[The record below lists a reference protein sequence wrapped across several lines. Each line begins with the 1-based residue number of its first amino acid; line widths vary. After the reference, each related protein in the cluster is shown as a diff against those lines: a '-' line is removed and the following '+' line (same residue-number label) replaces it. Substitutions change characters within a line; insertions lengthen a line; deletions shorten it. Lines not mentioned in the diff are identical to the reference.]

1 MGFFSKKEQVNF
13 TDGRRS
19 PWKGIVRSIGELIQ
33 IAALVTAI
41 VVPIRYF
48 LIQPFYVKGASM
60 EPNFYDKEYLII
72 DELTYRF
79 RDPKRGEISV
89 FRYPNDPSQFFIKR
103 IIGLPGDTV
112 HVKGGKVLVMPAGS
126 HTETSLDEIAYLASD
141 VFTAGDKT
149 VTLGTDEYFVMGDN
163 RGASLDSR
171 IFGDVPRKNIV
182 GRVMLRGWPFS
193 KVTWFE
199 TPVYEL

>member
-1 MGFFSKKEQVNF
+1 MGIFNKKEKVNF

-19 PWKGIVRSIGELIQ
+19 TWKGILRSVGELIQ

-60 EPNFYDKEYLII
+60 EPNFYDREYLVI

-112 HVKGGKVLVMPAGS
+112 RVYGGKVMVTPVDS
-126 HTETSLDEIAYLASD
+126 DKETALDEIAYLSPD
-141 VFTAGDKT
+141 IYTAGDKT
-149 VTLGTDEYFVMGDN
+149 VTLGADEYFVMGDN

-199 TPVYEL
+199 TPVYKL

>member
-1 MGFFSKKEQVNF
+1 MGIFSKKDKATF
-13 TDGRRS
+13 TDDTS
-19 PWKGIVRSIGELIQ
+19 VWKGILRSIGELIQ
-33 IAALVTAI
+33 VAALVTAI

-72 DELTYRF
+72 DEISYRF
-79 RDPKRGEISV
+79 RNPERGEIAV

-112 HVKGGKVLVMPAGS
+112 TVAGGTVSVKPPDAKESTLI
-126 HTETSLDEIAYLASD
+126 DESTYLAAD
-141 VFTAGDKT
+141 VITAGDKK
-149 VTLGTDEYFVMGDN
+149 VVLGADQYFVLGDN

-171 IFGDVPRKNIV
+171 IFGDVPRANIV

-193 KVTWFE
+193 RITWYE
-199 TPVYEL
+199 TPHYSL